1 MWSQYGDIGKLVDD
15 RKLISIGGS
24 DRAQDIYMPYVV
36 NDITTFFTL
45 LVGIYFPSV
54 TGEAAVFFCFFIT
67 SLLFCLFSLVSFC
80 FLLLCRHHGWFQPLG
95 RLTGRPE
102 VDPHRHH
109 PGHCHHL
116 LYLYPCLSFSI

>member
-24 DRAQDIYMPYVV
+24 DRSQDIYMPYVV

-54 TGEAAVFFCFFIT
+54 TGEAAVYLFLSQTCFF
-67 SLLFCLFSLVSFC
+67 VSF
-80 FLLLCRHHGWFQPLG
+80 HM
-95 RLTGRPE
+95 
-102 VDPHRHH
+102 
-109 PGHCHHL
+109 CH
-116 LYLYPCLSFSI
+116 